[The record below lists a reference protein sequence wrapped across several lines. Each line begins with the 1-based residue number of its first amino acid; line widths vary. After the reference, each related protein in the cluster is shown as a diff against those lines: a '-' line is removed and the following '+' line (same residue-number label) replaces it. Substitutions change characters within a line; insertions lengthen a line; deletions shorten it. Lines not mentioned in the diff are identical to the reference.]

1 MREEFNQFLFGPQA
15 PGGADDDKTVA
26 LNGGAVRQAS
36 LKDPESRARLAAIR
50 DAVDRAERALGACT
64 REVEHVTDTAQRLAA
79 SASDEAR
86 LATDQ
91 LAAQSDYL
99 RALLDTLAHRTQP
112 QAIAGPAVA
121 QVSGSKDRDAG

>member
-1 MREEFNQFLFGPQA
+1 MG
-15 PGGADDDKTVA
+15 
-26 LNGGAVRQAS
+26 GGAVRQAS

-50 DAVDRAERALGACT
+50 DAVDRAERALSACT

-112 QAIAGPAVA
+112 QAIAGPVA
-121 QVSGSKDRDAG
+121 QASGSKDRDAG